1 MQESNGEIF
10 NTMQAPEIMQIKATA
25 IISWLFELLFLTRKP
40 SKKPEINPT
49 NINPI
54 LYRIGSMMLNTSIP
68 SPLVP
73 VTIAVTTLNTNK
85 HTTSS
90 RATTCNKVLTNSPLA
105 LY

>member
-1 MQESNGEIF
+1 
-10 NTMQAPEIMQIKATA
+10 MQIKATA

-85 HTTSS
+85 HMNISKARSADENYLDKFTTSF
-90 RATTCNKVLTNSPLA
+90 N
-105 LY
+105 